1 MTASPA
7 TIGIDARKLGDFG
20 IGTYVQGLLGGIS
33 RLDHENRFV
42 VFVRRAGEP
51 HLPPLP
57 SNFEVLRA
65 EAPGYSLREL
75 IGLSWSLRR
84 RPLDLYHAT
93 HYSLPAALPS
103 ACVVTVHDLI
113 HLLFPEH
120 LPGRVALLYARL
132 MLGRAAR
139 LARRVIAVSQATS
152 ADLQR
157 ELGLAESRIDVVP
170 NGLDAAFLRPVGT
183 SELRARLAALGV
195 ATPYLLFLG
204 NPKPHKNLARLLA
217 AYRRL
222 VDRGDEPPRL
232 VLAGA
237 RDRELAELAAETV
250 RSGLGERIQI
260 LGHVPAADLPALLQ
274 GATLFLFPSLY
285 EGFGLPVL
293 EAMATGT
300 AVLAADVP
308 ALRELTG
315 GCAHL
320 VDPLDVEAL
329 AAGIAHCLGD
339 TPRRESLAARG
350 HERAREFSWEL
361 TARRTLAVYARALGR
376 LLPGPAGAV
385 S

>member
-1 MTASPA
+1 MTAAPA

-20 IGTYVQGLLGGIS
+20 IGTYVQGLLGGLA
-33 RLDHENRFV
+33 RLDPQNRFV

-51 HLPPLP
+51 LLPPLP
-57 SNFEVLRA
+57 ANFEVLRA

-93 HYSLPAALPS
+93 HYSLPAALPAAS
-103 ACVVTVHDLI
+103 VVTVHDLI

-120 LPGRVALLYARL
+120 LPGRLALLYARL

-139 LARRVIAVSQATS
+139 LTRRVIAVSQATS
-152 ADLQR
+152 IDLQR
-157 ELGLAESRIDVVP
+157 ELGLAEARIDVVP
-170 NGLDAAFLRPVGT
+170 NGLDAAFLRPVGA
-183 SELRARLAALGV
+183 SELGARLASLGLV
-195 ATPYLLFLG
+195 RPYLLFLG

-222 VDRGDEPPRL
+222 VDRGDDPPRL

-237 RDRELAELAAETV
+237 RDREQAELVAESL
-250 RSGLGERIQI
+250 RCNLGERIEV

-300 AVLAADVP
+300 AVLASDVP

-315 GCAHL
+315 GCAYL

-329 AAGIAHCLGD
+329 AEGIAHCLAD

-350 HERAREFSWEL
+350 HERARSFSWDR
-361 TARRTLAVYARALGR
+361 TARQTLEVYARALGR
-376 LLPGPAGAV
+376 PLPGNAGAIA
-385 S
+385 